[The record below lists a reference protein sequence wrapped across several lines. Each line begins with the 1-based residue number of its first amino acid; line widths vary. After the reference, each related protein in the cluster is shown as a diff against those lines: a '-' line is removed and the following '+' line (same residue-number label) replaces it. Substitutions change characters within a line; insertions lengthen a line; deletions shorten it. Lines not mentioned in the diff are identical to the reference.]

1 MEKWIFSQLV
11 LMQKNCF
18 AVPSLEK
25 FPLMEN
31 NPVPGEI
38 ICPVDKIAINVG
50 RKAVILSVVN
60 KGDRP
65 IQVFLCSYFFNVN

>member
-1 MEKWIFSQLV
+1 M
-11 LMQKNCF
+11 
-18 AVPSLEK
+18 PSPEK

-31 NPVPGEI
+31 SAVPGEI
-38 ICPVDKIAINVG
+38 ICPDEKIAINVG

-65 IQVFLCSYFFNVN
+65 IQVFPVLFFQCKLVKPNLTTVHGNNQLLI